1 MAVDDG
7 ALASPSETPE
17 VEPYDFGRST
27 TLSREHTRMLEV
39 AFETFS
45 RQWGSRLSAR
55 VHSRAHASLEQL
67 SLLTYDDYA
76 RTLPATTT
84 MVVYALPES
93 DERIVVQLPLSL
105 AIEWIMQMLG
115 GRVDAS
121 PDERPL
127 TPIEQA
133 LVRGLMGDGGD
144 ALTTAL
150 DGLLPAGISIAS
162 IQHSPLFAQVAGPN
176 DLVIVARLS
185 LRSSGST
192 SDVTVMLP
200 ASVVL
205 DAFAVGRA
213 EAADAAVPGLV
224 RSHIERTP
232 IELALRLTP
241 RPVLPREILDLAVG
255 DVLTFPH
262 PADRPLELTV
272 DGVPIA
278 TAAVGA
284 SGARLACVITA
295 TTPDPE
301 SPEE

>member
-1 MAVDDG
+1 MDDE
-7 ALASPSETPE
+7 ALPRLRETPD

-39 AFETFS
+39 AFEAFS

-67 SLLTYDDYA
+67 TLLTYDDYA

-84 MVVYALPES
+84 MVVYALPDS
-93 DERIVVQLPLSL
+93 DERIVIQIPLSL

-144 ALTTAL
+144 ALTAAM
-150 DGLLPAGISIAS
+150 DGMLPTGIAISS

-176 DLVIVARLS
+176 DPVIVARLS

-205 DAFAVGRA
+205 DAFAVGGS
-213 EAADAAVPGLV
+213 EGPDVAVPGLV
-224 RSHIERTP
+224 RSHVERTP
-232 IELALRLTP
+232 VELALRLTP
-241 RPVLPREILDLAVG
+241 RSVLPREVLDLAVG
-255 DVLTFPH
+255 DVLRLPH
-262 PADRPLELTV
+262 SADRPLDLTV
-272 DGVPIA
+272 DDVTIA

-284 SGARLACVITA
+284 SGARLACVVTA